1 MSDAN
6 KHADEHANKRAM
18 TIALAIGDPN
28 GIGPEIAVKAA
39 AQFARDQHDQRDQD
53 DTHPQPRLVL
63 FGDAFVIRWYAQRC
77 CPEIT
82 LRQVQADDLPA
93 AQAGAIDVIDVAS
106 LATEAF
112 VRGEV
117 AAAAGTATL
126 AYVSAALR
134 AARVGQVDAVIACPH
149 SETAINASGVRFAG
163 YPGFVAHEMGMP
175 AEGVYL
181 LLIGGGLRIVH
192 ATLHEGIASALARLD
207 QRHVERAARA
217 AVQALQLMGIAH
229 PVVGLMGINPHAG
242 EGGLFGRED
251 IDITEPAARKLR
263 DDGMTIVGPQGADLL
278 LTNPDIDV
286 FVAMYHD
293 QGHIPVKLRAGRHSA
308 ALSIGAGVM
317 FSSVGHGSGFD
328 IAGTLR
334 ADAAPLLGAIRLVT
348 TGTVLSPQ
356 AG

>member
-1 MSDAN
+1 MA
-6 KHADEHANKRAM
+6 
-18 TIALAIGDPN
+18 IALAIGDPN

-39 AQFARDQHDQRDQD
+39 VQIASAGPYSY
-53 DTHPQPRLVL
+53 PQPRVVL
-63 FGDAFVIRWYAQRC
+63 FGDAFVVRFYAQRC
-77 CPEIT
+77 CSELK
-82 LRQVQADDLPA
+82 LREVQADHLPPA
-93 AQAGAIDVIDVAS
+93 EPGAIDVVNVAS
-106 LATEAF
+106 LAADAF
-112 VRGEV
+112 APGEI

-134 AARVGQVDAVIACPH
+134 AARAGQFDAVIACPH
-149 SETAINASGVRFAG
+149 SETAINASGVHFAG
-163 YPGFVAHEMGMP
+163 YPGFVAQETGMP
-175 AEGVYL
+175 AEDVYL

-217 AVQALQLMGIAH
+217 AVQALQLMGIEG

-251 IDITEPAARKLR
+251 IDITERAARNLR
-263 DDGMTIVGPQGADLL
+263 DEGIAVVGPQGADLL
-278 LTNPDIDV
+278 LMNPDVDV

-308 ALSIGAGVM
+308 ALSIGAGVL
-317 FSSVGHGSGFD
+317 FSSIGHGSGFD

-334 ADAAPLLGAIRLVT
+334 ADAAPLLGAIGLVT
-348 TGTVLSPQ
+348 TGTVLPPL